1 MIDSLT
7 YPCITARFSPTIHE
21 IVDDATNRIEK
32 NFFKTVARIRQTTGP
47 NPHQRPGSRPR
58 TLFLMQAPTPP
69 PAAAPAAA
77 VVSETPIINQ
87 IIDAFGYVI
96 YLTLAVLAVWGI
108 YNIILVLGGLRRA
121 SLNTRPNPLLKQ
133 IEPLLEKGQFEE
145 AIQVCRNPQFRFTA
159 LGQLVGVAL
168 QNRTKSLTKI
178 KQLLVSE
185 FHTEIIAPMEIRMA
199 SIGTIV
205 RLGPLLGLL
214 GTVASMIGAFGRIG
228 SSAKVNPTSLA
239 ADIALALWATGGGLI
254 IATPMM
260 IVGNAVHARIRRL
273 RDNTERQLTEVFDM
287 LEDTGAI
294 GAVASKAQPASAPP
308 RRPSGSAR

>member
-1 MIDSLT
+1 MT
-7 YPCITARFSPTIHE
+7 YPCITALFSLTIHE
-21 IVDDATNRIEK
+21 IVDDATDRIEEI
-32 NFFKTVARIRQTTGP
+32 FFKTVARIRQTTGP
-47 NPHQRPGSRPR
+47 NPLQRPGSRPR
-58 TLFLMQAPTPP
+58 TYLLMQAPPPP

-77 VVSETPIINQ
+77 ASAISETPIINQ
-87 IIDAFGYVI
+87 LIDAFGYVI

-121 SLNTRPNPLLKQ
+121 TLNARPNPLLKQ
-133 IEPLLEKGQFEE
+133 IEPLLEKGQFDE
-145 AIQVCRNPQFRFTA
+145 AIQICRNPQFRFTA

-168 QNRTKSLTKI
+168 QNRARSLTKI

-273 RDNTERQLTEVFDM
+273 RDNTERQLTEVFDL
-287 LEDTGAI
+287 LEDTGVI
-294 GAVASKAQPASAPP
+294 GTAASKPQPPAPA
-308 RRPSGSAR
+308 RRPSGSAS

>member
-1 MIDSLT
+1 
-7 YPCITARFSPTIHE
+7 
-21 IVDDATNRIEK
+21 
-32 NFFKTVARIRQTTGP
+32 
-47 NPHQRPGSRPR
+47 
-58 TLFLMQAPTPP
+58 MQAPP
-69 PAAAPAAA
+69 PAATSPAAA
-77 VVSETPIINQ
+77 PVNVSDTPIINQ
-87 IIDAFGYVI
+87 IIDTFGYLI
-96 YLTLAVLAVWGI
+96 YLTLAVLAIWGI

-121 SLNTRPNPLLKQ
+121 SLNARPNPLLKQ
-133 IEPLLEKGQFEE
+133 IEPLLEKGLFDE
-145 AIQVCRNPQFRFTA
+145 ATQVCRSPQFRFTA
-159 LGQLVGVAL
+159 LGQLVAVAL
-168 QNRTKSLTKI
+168 QNRFRTLAKI

-260 IVGNAVHARIRRL
+260 IIGNSIHARIRRL
-273 RDNTERQLTEVFDM
+273 RDNTERQLTEVFDL

-294 GAVASKAQPASAPP
+294 GAAASRSQPAQATAP
-308 RRPSGSAR
+308 RRPSSSPR

>member
-1 MIDSLT
+1 
-7 YPCITARFSPTIHE
+7 
-21 IVDDATNRIEK
+21 
-32 NFFKTVARIRQTTGP
+32 
-47 NPHQRPGSRPR
+47 
-58 TLFLMQAPTPP
+58 MQAPPP

-77 VVSETPIINQ
+77 ASAISETPIINQ

-121 SLNTRPNPLLKQ
+121 TLNARPNPLLKQ
-133 IEPLLEKGQFEE
+133 IEPLLEKGQFDE
-145 AIQVCRNPQFRFTA
+145 AIQICRNPQFRFTA

-168 QNRTKSLTKI
+168 QNRAKSLTKI

-273 RDNTERQLTEVFDM
+273 RDNTERPEGLAAGTSELVGTDPARIVAAASRLLSDPAEYARRSQLRNPYGDGTAAAKIARVME
-287 LEDTGAI
+287 
-294 GAVASKAQPASAPP
+294 SAL
-308 RRPSGSAR
+308 S